1 MLSCCTARTAGWFIH
16 GNVQVW
22 NNHAYNETELADAK
36 AALEAGEAVPDGCDP
51 DMLSIA
57 KNYLIFIYCL
67 PAILCCLRALPPLSM
82 SPDIPP
88 AGPLTEPCMCPAPA
102 RSVFPHVLLPD
113 LHEVCGTQGR
123 LGGRVRGCGRQVV
136 GQRGLADPLTPGA
149 RELQQRRARRRAI
162 TTHHLCRD
170 HLCRSCTHH
179 IFALRLS
186 VSVACCCAI

>member
-22 NNHAYNETELADAK
+22 NNHAYNEAELADAK

-51 DMLSIA
+51 DMLAIA

-88 AGPLTEPCMCPAPA
+88 
-102 RSVFPHVLLPD
+102 VD
-113 LHEVCGTQGR
+113 
-123 LGGRVRGCGRQVV
+123 
-136 GQRGLADPLTPGA
+136 
-149 RELQQRRARRRAI
+149 
-162 TTHHLCRD
+162 
-170 HLCRSCTHH
+170 
-179 IFALRLS
+179 
-186 VSVACCCAI
+186 